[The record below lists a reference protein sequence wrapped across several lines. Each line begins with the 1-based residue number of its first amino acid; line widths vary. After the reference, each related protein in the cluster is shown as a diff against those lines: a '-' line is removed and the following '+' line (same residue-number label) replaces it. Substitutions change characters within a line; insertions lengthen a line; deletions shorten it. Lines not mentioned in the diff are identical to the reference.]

1 MANTWFSLRTSLL
14 RPVAKSI
21 SIAAHCRAKS
31 TSTGAKKV
39 TSKTAQTVKTAETVK
54 TVKTV
59 KSAKAVRAGRAVK
72 PDCIERF
79 FARFPEFDYQ
89 PTAPFLDEFKRLKE
103 LKEWDDKAEEREKSK
118 LQEAMVEQF
127 TVMYGREE
135 NDLLAWQRL
144 CNALGVNPVPDT
156 LHECRQ
162 LVSRTHVNLVDFI
175 ERRDPGQTVQKFASE
190 EDLRRYTHETEKYY
204 NRNAAKRRSS
214 LLSRLLRHII

>member
-14 RPVAKSI
+14 RPVARSI

-31 TSTGAKKV
+31 TSTGTKKV
-39 TSKTAQTVKTAETVK
+39 TSKTAQTVKTVETVK
-54 TVKTV
+54 V
-59 KSAKAVRAGRAVK
+59 KSVRAGRAVK

-103 LKEWDDKAEEREKSK
+103 LKEWDDKGERREKSK

-135 NDLLAWQRL
+135 TDLLAWQRL
-144 CNALGVNPVPDT
+144 CNALGVNPVPKT